1 VYCNRRYPRDW
12 CLYITVDFLM
22 AASQNG
28 VSTQN
33 TFNEI
38 LSHNYSMIKDERR

>member
-12 CLYITVDFLM
+12 YFCITVDFAM

-28 VSTQN
+28 VSIQN

-38 LSHNYSMIKDERR
+38 LSHNYSMIKDESR